1 MAESSE
7 QNVAANQG
15 KRQRERYGDT
25 NRTLPAK
32 LIVIGIVGLLV
43 ITGAYIFVQMNRVTT
58 PNVSAT
64 QAGWTRTPGKE
75 DEQFIFTL
83 DVTRED
89 PELDSYCII
98 YALNYDVAEV
108 GRRDVFVPGGG
119 PQTVRMDVPIATRE
133 LAVAGDVYGCST
145 EIPEFLKPAA

>member
-7 QNVAANQG
+7 QTTVANQRE
-15 KRQRERYGDT
+15 RQRQRYGDT

-32 LIVIGIVGLLV
+32 LIVIGIAAML
-43 ITGAYIFVQMNRVTT
+43 IIAGAYIFVQMNRVTT
-58 PNVSAT
+58 PNVHAS

-83 DVTRED
+83 DVTREN

-108 GRRDVFVPGGG
+108 GRRDVIVPAGG

-145 EIPEFLKPAA
+145 EIPSYLKSAA